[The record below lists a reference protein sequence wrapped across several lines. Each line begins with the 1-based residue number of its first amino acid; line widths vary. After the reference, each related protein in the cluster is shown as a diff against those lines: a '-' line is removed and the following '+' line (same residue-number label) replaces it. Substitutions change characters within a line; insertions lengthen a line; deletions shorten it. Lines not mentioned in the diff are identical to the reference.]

1 MNKKRTYLLIGLVTF
16 IIGLAKFAPAT
27 VISQYL
33 AAKTANTL
41 LFTNAE
47 GTIWH
52 GNSEVAINADQIQA
66 QGVNHPSIIGQIDWD
81 IKGSRLFLGE
91 LNIIIKWN
99 KIEAGTLV
107 LTSNHF
113 SIKKL
118 NLDLPADAIS
128 SLIPSLKVAQ
138 LGGQLHISA
147 TSFIISNIYKANL
160 NLKFSG
166 PIQLDWQQASSLLS
180 SINPLGR
187 YHANFNGVNEQIT
200 IKVATLNGPLIL
212 IGDGAWSH
220 ENGLQFKGS
229 VTAENSQKQPLAP
242 LLHILGNE
250 SNVGSGYYK
259 INISE

>member
-1 MNKKRTYLLIGLVTF
+1 MNKKRTYLLIGLLTF

-27 VISQYL
+27 LISQYL
-33 AAKTANTL
+33 FAKTANKL
-41 LFTNAE
+41 LLTNAE

-52 GNSEVAINADQIQA
+52 GNSEVAINADQKQA
-66 QGVNHPSIIGQIDWD
+66 QGVNHPLIIGQIDWD
-81 IKGSRLFLGE
+81 IEGSRLFLGE

-99 KIEAGTLV
+99 KMEAGTLV

-118 NLDLPADAIS
+118 SLDLSADAIS
-128 SLIPSLKVAQ
+128 SLISSLNVAH

-147 TSFIISNIYKANL
+147 PSFTISNIYKANL

-166 PIQLDWQQASSLLS
+166 PIQLDWQQASSPLC

-187 YHANFNGVNEQIT
+187 YQVNFNGVNEQIT
-200 IKVATLNGPLIL
+200 IKLATLNGPLTIA
-212 IGDGAWSH
+212 GEGAWSD
-220 ENGLQFKGS
+220 ENGLQFNGS
-229 VTAENSQKQPLAP
+229 ATAENSQKQSLAP

-250 SNVGSGYYK
+250 SIEGSGYYK
-259 INISE
+259 INISD